1 MSRVGV
7 LVMYDARVLRVV
19 LIVAT
24 VSAVGCPTPEVPR
37 STDDTELRVRVAR
50 AEVKRAGG
58 VAELRELAKSS
69 DRHAREL
76 ALRALGRI
84 GGPDALAEL
93 DAALADRDPE
103 IVASALAAIG
113 VAASLDD
120 DASAP
125 PDPARGE
132 RLAAAIRACGDPCAI
147 AGVEAL
153 GRAGGSDQEAM
164 LASELEQPRV
174 AATAALALG
183 RYGRRK
189 LALTDD
195 AEHALVHAASNSDR
209 ELRYAAVYAISRMV
223 VGDEHP
229 PTTAA
234 LVSVIGDPDP
244 EIRATAIAGIAHRK
258 QVAAAHEA
266 IELGLA
272 DPDWRV
278 EVEAVRA
285 LAGESGD
292 DAGRALVAAQLGAMI
307 GRAADHDGAA
317 TQVPI
322 EALRVLLAHPPHDPA
337 PLGALVDAIAQG
349 TLAPEL
355 AKLSPRSRG
364 WLSALA
370 IAAYERV
377 ANDGRYEVASVAPAD
392 LPVPLALGLAAE
404 LAVHQGPAAQ
414 RNLLSTLLRHPDP
427 RVRAAALPLLV
438 STVKEAEVAD
448 RRSIVATFAAA
459 IASPDP
465 VIAGTAADSVGDLYD
480 AIGNAPERSFLD
492 AAITARAVR
501 ERDPELASS
510 LVELI
515 GKHTIAGGLAA
526 CRAGLAGH
534 PVLAR
539 AAAACLA
546 ALGEHADVPAIGIE
560 SAPPGIDVATVI
572 GKRVMWH
579 LATSRGEIVIELL
592 PDVAPWNVATIAAL
606 TERHFY
612 DGIEFHRVVPDF
624 VVQGGDPTMSGEGGP
639 DFTTPAEPATVLDG
653 LGFVTGG
660 IGMADAGRDS
670 AGSQWFAMHSRAPH
684 LDGRYTWVG
693 QVVTGQNVVD
703 ALLIGDRV
711 DHATIELL
719 RK

>member
-1 MSRVGV
+1 
-7 LVMYDARVLRVV
+7 MYDARVLRAV
-19 LIVAT
+19 LIAAT
-24 VSAVGCPTPEVPR
+24 VFATGCPRPEPPR
-37 STDDTELRVRVAR
+37 VSDDTELRVRVAR

-58 VAELRELAKSS
+58 VAELVSLARGG
-69 DRHAREL
+69 DRHARGL
-76 ALRALGRI
+76 ALRGLGRI

-93 DAALADRDPE
+93 DTALTDRDPE
-103 IVASALAAIG
+103 IVAAALAAIG
-113 VAASLDD
+113 LAAALDD

-132 RLAAAIRACGDPCAI
+132 RLAAAIRACGDPCAL

-153 GRAGGSDQEAM
+153 GRAGGSEQEAL
-164 LASELEQPRV
+164 LATELEQPRI
-174 AATAALALG
+174 AATAALALA

-189 LALTDD
+189 IALTDE
-195 AEHALVHAASNSDR
+195 AENALVHAASSSDR

-223 VGDEHP
+223 VGDERP

-244 EIRATAIAGIAHRK
+244 EIRATAIAGISHRK
-258 QVAAAHEA
+258 QVAAAHAA
-266 IELGLA
+266 IEQDLA

-278 EVEAVRA
+278 AVEAVRA
-285 LAGESGD
+285 LAGDNGD
-292 DAGRALVAAQLGAMI
+292 DAGRALAAAQLGAMI
-307 GRAADHDGAA
+307 GRASAQDGAA

-322 EALRVLLAHPPHDPA
+322 EALRLLFAHPPLDAA
-337 PLGALVDAIAQG
+337 PLGALVDGIAQG

-364 WLSALA
+364 WISALA
-370 IAAYERV
+370 IAAFERF
-377 ANDGRYEVASVAPAD
+377 ANDGRYDVASVSPAD
-392 LPVPLALGLAAE
+392 LPAPLALGVAADLAAHE
-404 LAVHQGPAAQ
+404 LLATKRA
-414 RNLLSTLLRHPDP
+414 LLRTLLGHADP
-427 RVRAAALPLLV
+427 RARAAALPLLA
-438 STVKEAEVAD
+438 STWKDADAAD
-448 RRSIVATFAAA
+448 RTSIVATFVAA

-465 VIAGTAADSVGDLYD
+465 VIAGTAADAVGDLYD
-480 AIGNAPERSFLD
+480 AIGDAPERATLD
-492 AAITARAVR
+492 AAVTARAAR

-515 GKHTIAGGLAA
+515 GKRAIAGGLAA

-546 ALGEHADVPAIGIE
+546 ALGEHADTPAIGIE
-560 SAPPGIDVATVI
+560 SAPPSIDVATVI

-612 DGIEFHRVVPDF
+612 DGIDFHRVVPDF

-639 DFTTPAEPATVLDG
+639 SFTTPAEPATELDG
-653 LGFVTGG
+653 AGFIAGG

-711 DHATIELL
+711 DHATVEIL